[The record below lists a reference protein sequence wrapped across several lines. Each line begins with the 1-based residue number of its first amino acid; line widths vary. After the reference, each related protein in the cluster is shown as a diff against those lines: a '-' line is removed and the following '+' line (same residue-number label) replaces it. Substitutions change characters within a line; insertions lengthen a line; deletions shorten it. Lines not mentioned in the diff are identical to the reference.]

1 MNELQEQA
9 FRGANQGV
17 LALGPEEWR
26 IVILS
31 AAVAVVMLWVA
42 WVLISCYRSWG
53 AGVLKSHPAAGIA
66 IRALLVMLIM
76 FSILN

>member
-26 IVILS
+26 FVIL
-31 AAVAVVMLWVA
+31 AAAASVLLLWVA
-42 WVLISCYRSWG
+42 WVMISSYRAWG
-53 AGVLKSHPAAGIA
+53 AGGLKSHAAAGTA
-66 IRALLVMLIM
+66 LRALLIMLIL
-76 FSILN
+76 FSVLN